1 SVGTLAIDRYL
12 RPVCYQNYPQSLL
25 PEALKDSNPLQIL
38 RLVNGEM
45 TRNAI

>member
-1 SVGTLAIDRYL
+1 
-12 RPVCYQNYPQSLL
+12 L

-45 TRNAI
+45 TREAI

>member
-1 SVGTLAIDRYL
+1 
-12 RPVCYQNYPQSLL
+12 

-45 TRNAI
+45 TREAI

>member
-1 SVGTLAIDRYL
+1 
-12 RPVCYQNYPQSLL
+12 L

-45 TRNAI
+45 TKEAI

>member
-1 SVGTLAIDRYL
+1 
-12 RPVCYQNYPQSLL
+12 

-45 TRNAI
+45 TKEAI

>member
-1 SVGTLAIDRYL
+1 
-12 RPVCYQNYPQSLL
+12 LL

-45 TRNAI
+45 TREAI

>member
-1 SVGTLAIDRYL
+1 
-12 RPVCYQNYPQSLL
+12 
-25 PEALKDSNPLQIL
+25 ALKDSNPLQIL